1 MSFSLPTGVAAAVR
15 PSASPALLGASAAI
29 AFSFA
34 ATPFIVPRAVSDLGV
49 GLGAAG
55 LLSTA
60 QVAGFTLV
68 NVVAGRRL
76 TPDRAFIRWALVV
89 LAIVNVS
96 SIAAPDFSI
105 LVITRLLA
113 GGAMGL
119 LTWIAWVD
127 SAADARRKGE
137 IASIGPIT
145 TLVAAPV
152 VWWLDRWAGLDG
164 IYLGAA
170 AVTVAC
176 LPLRRSVDPL
186 AVRPGRRP
194 IETPGVRPT
203 LVALGGLTLFAS
215 SVFVFAGAFTSAAGV
230 GGLGLTLGLMLNSAL
245 GIIPAR
251 RSRRRVHPGLPV
263 VGMALCV
270 VGLTAGPTD
279 WIVVGSIALW
289 GAMFWLVIPSVF
301 SSLSERSTHPGDR
314 VGDAQGVMALGRVL
328 GPSLG
333 GLVLT
338 SADTTVLTMVAVVG
352 LLAVAT
358 TLEVVEVGAPARG

>member
-15 PSASPALLGASAAI
+15 PTASPALLGASAVI
-29 AFSFA
+29 AFTFA
-34 ATPFIVPRAVSDLGV
+34 ATPFLVPRAVSDLGV

-60 QVAGFTLV
+60 QVAGFTVV
-68 NVVAGRRL
+68 NVAAGRRL
-76 TPDRAFIRWALVV
+76 TPERRFIRWALVA
-89 LAIVNVS
+89 LAAVNVAS
-96 SIAAPDFSI
+96 VVAPTFSL
-105 LVITRLLA
+105 LVLTRVLA

-137 IASIGPIT
+137 IAAIGPLA
-145 TLVAAPV
+145 TLAAAPV
-152 VWWLDRWAGLDG
+152 VWWLDHWAGLDG

-170 AVTVAC
+170 VVTVAC

-186 AVRPGRRP
+186 ALRPGRRP

-215 SVFVFAGAFTSAAGV
+215 SVFVFAGAFTTEAGV
-230 GGLGLTLGLMLNSAL
+230 GGFGLTVGLMLNSAL
-245 GIIPAR
+245 GIVPAR
-251 RSRRRVHPGLPV
+251 RSRRRAHPGLPV
-263 VGMALCV
+263 LGMALCV
-270 VGLTAGPTD
+270 VGLTSGPTG
-279 WIVVGSIALW
+279 WIVVGSIAIW
-289 GAMFWLVIPSVF
+289 GAMFWLVVPSVF
-301 SSLSERSTHPGDR
+301 SMLSERSTHPGDR

-333 GLVLT
+333 GVVLT
-338 SADTTVLTMVAVVG
+338 SADATVLAVVAVLG
-352 LLAVAT
+352 LVAVAAA
-358 TLEVVEVGAPARG
+358 LEVVEVGAPVRG